1 MVESYDGSTSVKDS
15 TPLMPHNNYDG
26 VGIGDTTSSV
36 GNHSS
41 ALRIDT
47 TAFIDSNVGNVSSP
61 NVKFVDDSA
70 NMSATD
76 LKKK

>member
-1 MVESYDGSTSVKDS
+1 M
-15 TPLMPHNNYDG
+15 
-26 VGIGDTTSSV
+26 

-47 TAFIDSNVGNVSSP
+47 TALVDSNVGNVSSP

-70 NMSATD
+70 NVSATD
-76 LKKK
+76 F

>member
-15 TPLMPHNNYDG
+15 TPHNNCEV

-47 TAFIDSNVGNVSSP
+47 TALVDSNVGNASSP

-70 NMSATD
+70 NVSATD
-76 LKKK
+76 F